1 MAGSSKKVIFAALA
15 GNSLIAITKFVA
27 AAMTGSAAKGAN
39 RHVVA
44 KIRAELDGDRDIE
57 HVNEI
62 ATLHMGPAYI
72 VVTLSVNFRD
82 DMISQTIERSVARLD
97 RDIKALDP
105 RIKRVFI
112 EAEAIATQTVA
123 TAAPDAAQTPA

>member
-1 MAGSSKKVIFAALA
+1 M
-15 GNSLIAITKFVA
+15 
-27 AAMTGSAAKGAN
+27 
-39 RHVVA
+39 A